1 MVQLLMEPEDV
12 CSLCHPRCT
21 CLASPLWMKVQG
33 QAPGLRGG
41 LRLTSVPGTFTPARS
56 AGGSSTALAT
66 WSGISSSTRV
76 SVPTGRRGLGL
87 VHGCPGSHASYCV
100 RLLPAGFCSPSQQG
114 PSLPITPSGPQDRL
128 LTTEPKAR
136 FPRGGGKGWLP
147 CHQSSSCR
155 EATSLPISAVKP

>member
-12 CSLCHPRCT
+12 CVLCHPHCT
-21 CLASPLWMKVQG
+21 FLASPLWMKVRG

-76 SVPTGRRGLGL
+76 GVPAGRRGLGL

-114 PSLPITPSGPQDRL
+114 PSLPITPSGSSGPAPHHRAQGKV
-128 LTTEPKAR
+128 P
-136 FPRGGGKGWLP
+136 PRW
-147 CHQSSSCR
+147 R
-155 EATSLPISAVKP
+155 EGVAPLSPGFQL